1 LWQIKACGFMPADIV
16 TPETTVPAKRSAGIL
31 MYRHRQ
37 GGLEVLLVHPGGPF
51 WKNKDEGV
59 WSIPKGLYE
68 DDEDASLAAR
78 REFEEETGS
87 RADGDLV
94 ALGGFRQP
102 GGKVVTAFA
111 LEGDFDVASLCS
123 NTFHVE
129 WPPRS
134 GRNASFPEVDRAEW
148 LSPAAARRKLLKG
161 QVPILDALVE
171 RLRRRGT
178 SDPD

>member
-1 LWQIKACGFMPADIV
+1 
-16 TPETTVPAKRSAGIL
+16 
-31 MYRHRQ
+31 MYRHRH
-37 GGLEVLLVHPGGPF
+37 GEVEVLLVHPGGPF
-51 WKNKDEGV
+51 WKNKDEGA

-94 ALGGFRQP
+94 ALGSFRQP

-111 LEGDFDVASLCS
+111 LESDFDVASLRS
-123 NTFHVE
+123 NTFDVE

-134 GRNASFPEVDRAEW
+134 GRKATFPEVDRAEW
-148 LSPAAARRKLLKG
+148 LSPAAARRKLHKG
-161 QVPILDALVE
+161 QVPILETLLA
-171 RLRRRGT
+171 RLRCGGKL
-178 SDPD
+178 DPP